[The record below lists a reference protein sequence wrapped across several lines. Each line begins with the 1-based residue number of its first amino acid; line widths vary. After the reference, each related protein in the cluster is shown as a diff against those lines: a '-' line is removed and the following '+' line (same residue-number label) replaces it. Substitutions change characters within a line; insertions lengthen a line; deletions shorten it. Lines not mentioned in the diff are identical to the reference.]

1 MIRRLLGSFI
11 RTITNETSDD
21 TLVRMIQDKYTDNL
35 LMLLSTLQKMSFFH
49 SMELLMRAAQGENL
63 ERPLGSPI
71 RLSPWEK
78 LLLNPVHLFRL
89 PIDDKETID
98 TSVVI
103 GSRSDKPLKLQ
114 IPICIAGMSYGS
126 ALSKQAKIALAKAAT
141 RMGTA
146 TNTGESGL
154 LPAER
159 EFADKLIG
167 QYNRGGYL
175 NTPDKYKQLD
185 AIEIQF
191 GQGAQ
196 GASPQRTQAKF
207 IDSHMRAVF
216 GLHDGQ
222 DAALGSRIPGISSQ
236 QDLTE
241 TVKRL
246 KEETGVPIGMK
257 IAASHFLER
266 EMAIGLEAQVDFI
279 TVDGAEAGTHGASPT
294 AEDDLGLPT
303 IFAIARARRFL
314 VHQGAVGQVSLLA
327 SGGLVSPG
335 QFMKALALGADA
347 VYIGTAALL
356 ALVARQLTKVAPY
369 EPSTQLVLATGKAKD
384 KFDVDDGCQSL
395 VNFLRVSLSEMTSVM
410 YALGKNATRHLDV
423 DDLCCV
429 DPFLAQALDVP
440 YAGVAPREQAAYYLS
455 LAQGLSQSDGS
466 PSFLEDFHN

>member
-1 MIRRLLGSFI
+1 MIQRVLGSILRGIADKPSDETLF
-11 RTITNETSDD
+11 RIT
-21 TLVRMIQDKYTDNL
+21 RDKYTDNL
-35 LMLLSTLQKMSFFH
+35 LTLLSTLQKTSFLH
-49 SMELLMRAAQGENL
+49 GMELFMRAAQGESL

-89 PIDDKETID
+89 PIDEEETID

-103 GSRSDKPLKLQ
+103 GPRAEKPLRLQ

-126 ALSKQAKIALAKAAT
+126 ALSQEAKVALAKAAT
-141 RMGTA
+141 VMGTA
-146 TNTGESGL
+146 TNTGEAGL

-159 EFADKLIG
+159 ESADKLIG

-175 NTPDKYKQLD
+175 NTPDKYSQLD

-207 IDSHMRAVF
+207 IDSHMRTVF
-216 GLHDGQ
+216 GLRKGQ
-222 DAALGSRIPGISSQ
+222 DATLGSRIPGISSGR
-236 QDLTE
+236 DLHE
-241 TVKRL
+241 TVRRL
-246 KEETGVPIGMK
+246 REETGVPVGMK

-266 EMAIGLEAQVDFI
+266 EMAIGLEAEVDFI

-314 VHQGAVGQVSLLA
+314 VNEGVKGQVSLLA
-327 SGGLVSPG
+327 SGGLITPG
-335 QFMKALALGADA
+335 QFLKALALGADA

-356 ALVARQLTKVAPY
+356 ALVARQLTKVSPY
-369 EPSTQLVLATGKAKD
+369 EPSTQLVLATGRAKD
-384 KFDVDDGCQSL
+384 HFNVEEGCLSL
-395 VNFLRVSLSEMTSVM
+395 VNFLQVSLGEMTSVM

-429 DPFLAQALDVP
+429 DPFLAKALDVP
-440 YAGVAPREQAAYYLS
+440 YAGASPQDQAAYYLA
-455 LAQGLSQSDGS
+455 LAQGFSQDGS